1 MFTIGV
7 VAKFLQ
13 TACIELS
20 EVDLKESTCFR
31 VEVGITNNVE
41 TIKNKVKI
49 RSIEY
54 REMKRQE
61 RKKKPKFAEI
71 LNNIMSL
78 LIIFFFFKNIQLFAG
93 QKKKNSS
100 SISLNTRVP
109 HQIKVSDK

>member
-49 RSIEY
+49 PMGYQNSFSAFTTLSY
-54 REMKRQE
+54 VPLSTE
-61 RKKKPKFAEI
+61 R
-71 LNNIMSL
+71 
-78 LIIFFFFKNIQLFAG
+78 
-93 QKKKNSS
+93 
-100 SISLNTRVP
+100 
-109 HQIKVSDK
+109 

>member
-78 LIIFFFFKNIQLFAG
+78 LIIFFFFQEYPIIRGPEKEKQFFHF
-93 QKKKNSS
+93 
-100 SISLNTRVP
+100 P
-109 HQIKVSDK
+109 